1 VSRPTVTH
9 DADRGGGF
17 ALIRIPGEA
26 ALAQDPRFRL
36 TRYDGAEHFGPDGWR
51 SGEATLRPDGA
62 FADGAD
68 LVLEV
73 GPELVDRLEDDVLVL
88 ELVASGAP
96 KVLVWPGDLPQ
107 SPPGSTRS
115 GLVPPRR
122 PVAAAVA
129 PVAAAPVEVAEPP
142 PPAPPPEPP
151 PPKLEP
157 LEPLVPPAPPPVQ
170 RGWLLPLLILL
181 LLVAGG
187 GGAWWFLSGGEER
200 SAPTP
205 APQAEPAPAAA
216 PAPTPPAADAFDP
229 ARASVADAVRRARS
243 PAELVEFAEAMRQAG
258 RHDDWLLLQERAAE
272 QGHVPAMRALARLF
286 DPVGFTA
293 GPLFQRPDPRQAAR
307 YWRDAQQA
315 GDAAA
320 AAPREALRAWLEE
333 RRASGD
339 VEARLVLEDFWQ

>member
-1 VSRPTVTH
+1 VSRPTVIH
-9 DADRGGGF
+9 DAERGGGF

-36 TRYDGAEHFGPDGWR
+36 TRYDGAEHFGPNGWR

-73 GPELVDRLEDDVLVL
+73 GPDLVDRLEDDVLVL
-88 ELVASGAP
+88 ELVVNGAP

-122 PVAAAVA
+122 PVAPGNGGAT
-129 PVAAAPVEVAEPP
+129 PVEVAEPP
-142 PPAPPPEPP
+142 RPSPAPEPP
-151 PPKLEP
+151 PSPP
-157 LEPLVPPAPPPVQ
+157 PRLEPLVPPSPPPA
-170 RGWLLPLLILL
+170 RPGWLLPLLILL
-181 LLVAGG
+181 VIAAGG
-187 GGAWWFLSGGEER
+187 GGAWWLWGREEQP
-200 SAPTP
+200 APTPAP
-205 APQAEPAPAAA
+205 APQAEPAPQPA
-216 PAPTPPAADAFDP
+216 PAPPAADAFNP
-229 ARASVADAVRRARS
+229 ARASVADAVQRARS
-243 PAELVEFAEAMRQAG
+243 PTELAEFAEAMRQAG
-258 RHDDWLLLQERAAE
+258 RHDDWLLLEERAAE
-272 QGHVPAMRALARLF
+272 QGHVPSMRALARLF
-286 DPVGFTA
+286 DPVGFTP

-307 YWRDAQQA
+307 YWRDAHQA
-315 GDAAA
+315 GDAEA

-333 RRASGD
+333 RRTSGD